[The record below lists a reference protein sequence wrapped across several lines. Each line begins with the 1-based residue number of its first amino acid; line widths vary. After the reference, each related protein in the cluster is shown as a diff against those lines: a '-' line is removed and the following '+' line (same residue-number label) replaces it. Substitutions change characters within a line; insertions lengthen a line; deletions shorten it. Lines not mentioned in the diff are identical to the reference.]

1 MIQKTFV
8 SYELADG
15 QTGTV
20 RILAFDK
27 IIAERTCRMN
37 SWEFTDG
44 PRLASVIL
52 YAALQ
57 RLHVIGEES
66 YEEFAEKTL
75 IDYSPSTD
83 PEGEDATENPTR

>member
-15 QTGTV
+15 QNGTA
-20 RILAFDK
+20 RILAYDK
-27 IIAERTCRMN
+27 IIAERTCQMN
-37 SWEFTDG
+37 SWEFKDG

-57 RLHVIGEES
+57 RLHVIEEVS
-66 YEEFAEKTL
+66 YEEFAEKIL
-75 IDYSPSTD
+75 VDYSPSD
-83 PEGEDATENPTR
+83 APEDTENPTR